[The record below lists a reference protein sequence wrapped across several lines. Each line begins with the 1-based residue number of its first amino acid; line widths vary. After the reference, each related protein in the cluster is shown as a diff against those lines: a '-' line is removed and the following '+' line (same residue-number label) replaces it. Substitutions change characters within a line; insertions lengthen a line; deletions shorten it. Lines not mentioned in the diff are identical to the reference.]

1 MTGAEI
7 SATADRANGSGRAT
21 RPPAGVIART
31 TAIWLILA
39 AVAASTLYPLGFILL
54 TALRTQ
60 TDYGR
65 NPNGLPS
72 AFTLSNISQ
81 AWSQASIGSYA
92 LHSLIVVLCAVALI
106 VVCAFGAAFALSQ
119 MRFRFRG
126 PVLALIVVMMMI
138 PSSVLMVP
146 TFKVVL
152 SFGLLN
158 SYAGL
163 VLVYAALQ
171 LPFSIYLLASFMGS
185 IPNELVQAGRIDGA
199 TYLRAAR
206 SIVLPLAK
214 PGIMTVITLN
224 FLALWNEL
232 LFSLLILQNPSQR
245 TLTVGLSQLNNVY
258 GTDTPVVAA
267 GLLLSMIPPLLIFV
281 VFQRGL
287 VRGLTAG
294 AVR

>member
-138 PSSVLMVP
+138 PSSVLMV
-146 TFKVVL
+146 
-152 SFGLLN
+152 
-158 SYAGL
+158 
-163 VLVYAALQ
+163 LVYAALQ